1 MTKIQ
6 IVSKFRINGKL
17 YSKEELDAEELKSMV
32 AARINEEMQNIGF
45 EKEKTAQAGTIG
57 QAERRKYDERT

>member
-6 IVSKFRINGKL
+6 IVSKFRIDGKL
-17 YSKEELDAEELKSMV
+17 YSKEELDSEELKSMV

-45 EKEKTAQAGTIG
+45 EKEKTA
-57 QAERRKYDERT
+57 

>member
-17 YSKEELDAEELKSMV
+17 YFEEELDAEELKSMV
-32 AARINEEMQNIGF
+32 ATRINEEMQNIGF
-45 EKEKTAQAGTIG
+45 EKDKTA
-57 QAERRKYDERT
+57 

>member
-1 MTKIQ
+1 MTRIQ

-45 EKEKTAQAGTIG
+45 EKEKTA
-57 QAERRKYDERT
+57 